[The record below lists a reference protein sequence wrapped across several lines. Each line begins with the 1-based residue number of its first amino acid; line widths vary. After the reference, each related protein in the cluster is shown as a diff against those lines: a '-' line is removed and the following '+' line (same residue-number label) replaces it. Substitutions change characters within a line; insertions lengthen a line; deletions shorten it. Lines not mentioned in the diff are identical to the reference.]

1 MKSSERLDKV
11 KTMSKTLGALIF
23 GAGALLAASAMAD
36 GHVAEGEK
44 LTAKRCKACHM
55 IADGDNVILKGGKVG
70 PNLWGVMGRAAGSQ
84 EGFRYGKSLLQ
95 AGENGLV
102 WDEEQLAAYIGD
114 PKKYLRTYLDSKK
127 AKSKMTFKL
136 KKEDQRAAV
145 AAYLAS
151 LSQ

>member
-1 MKSSERLDKV
+1 
-11 KTMSKTLGALIF
+11 MSKTLSTLIF
-23 GAGALLAASAMAD
+23 GVGAMLATSVVAD

-44 LTAKRCKACHM
+44 LTAKRCKSCHM

-70 PNLWGVMGRAAGSQ
+70 PNLWGIIGRTAGSQ
-84 EGFRYGKSLLQ
+84 EDFKYGKSLTQ

-102 WDEEQLAAYIGD
+102 WDEEQLAGYIGD
-114 PKKYLRTYLDSKK
+114 PKDYLRTYLDDSK

-136 KKEDQRAAV
+136 KKEDDRAAV

-151 LSQ
+151 LTK

>member
-1 MKSSERLDKV
+1 MK
-11 KTMSKTLGALIF
+11 KTLGTLIF
-23 GAGALLAASAMAD
+23 GAGAMLATGAIAD

-55 IADGDNVILKGGKVG
+55 IVDGDNVILKGGKVG
-70 PNLWGVMGRAAGSQ
+70 PNLWGVIGRAAGAE
-84 EGFRYGKSLLQ
+84 EGFKYSKSLAA
-95 AGENGLV
+95 AGEKGLI

-114 PKKYLRTYLDSKK
+114 PKKYLRTYLDDKK

-136 KKEDQRAAV
+136 KKDDQRNAV

-151 LSQ
+151 LAE

>member
-1 MKSSERLDKV
+1 MATKLSAV
-11 KTMSKTLGALIF
+11 IALAI
-23 GAGALLAASAMAD
+23 AGLATSAYAD

-70 PNLWGVMGRAAGSQ
+70 PNLWGIIGRAAGSQ
-84 EGFRYGKSLLQ
+84 EGFKYGDSLAQ

-102 WDEEQLAAYIGD
+102 WDEAQLSEYIAD
-114 PKKYLRTYLDSKK
+114 PKKFLRTYLDDKK
-127 AKSKMTFKL
+127 AKSKMTFRL
-136 KKEDQRAAV
+136 KKDDQRAAV

-151 LSQ
+151 LGQ

>member
-1 MKSSERLDKV
+1 MK
-11 KTMSKTLGALIF
+11 KTLGTLIF
-23 GAGALLAASAMAD
+23 SAGAMLATGAFAD

-55 IADGDNVILKGGKVG
+55 IVDGDNVILKGGKVG
-70 PNLWGVMGRAAGSQ
+70 PNLWGIIGRAAGSE
-84 EGFRYGKSLLQ
+84 EGFKYGKSLAA
-95 AGENGLV
+95 AGEKGLI

-114 PKKYLRTYLDSKK
+114 PKKYLRTYLDDKK

-136 KKEDQRAAV
+136 KKDDQRNAV

-151 LSQ
+151 LAE